1 MSTDLL
7 GIGTSG
13 LLGQQ
18 RLLWTAGNNI
28 SNLNTEGFTRQQTTL
43 YTNAVNLGVG
53 SSNTTRVL
61 NQFAQGEL
69 WRDTSTHAYNS
80 SYYADVA
87 YTDKLLSDSANSAGV
102 GIDNFFKGLH
112 SANET
117 PNGQSGREG
126 VLSNIDSMLNRYSAL
141 NSQLTQQYDTANAKI
156 GNAVNKI
163 NTLLSNIN
171 DLNTQLIKRQG
182 SGDDGTSLHLM
193 DQRDEQVRQ
202 LSEMLDIRTV
212 PQDDGSLLVNM
223 TTGQSLVARGQAAS
237 MLVVNGDPDSRE
249 TGIQLSLNKATTSL
263 KQEVLGGSLG
273 GMFAAR
279 DELAPTKRQLG
290 QLAVAMADAMNQQNR
305 LGMTLNNQLGGDIFT
320 LPSSEGLPYAG
331 NAGTGAVSVDFM
343 AGEGS
348 NVTGM
353 DYLVTFTTAN
363 DYEIYRLDDDGKKTG
378 SPITGTTTFPATI
391 DLDAEG
397 LSLNLSGAPAAG
409 DKFLLQPTLNAA
421 GGLSREL
428 RVADDLALAS
438 PLKLT
443 ADSNNYGTGSI
454 KLDGVTNTDGS
465 SGFSS
470 GSLDSA
476 APHSVTIDD
485 SGNYVVYDGTGG
497 VIGTAAASTG
507 GKNLM
512 AAIYGSPAAQTYPG
526 FEFSIDG
533 SVAPGDNF
541 TLEFNTD
548 GFSDNTNG
556 LAMANLQNKDLVRRA
571 DSTSADN
578 TITLNE
584 SFTALV
590 TGVGSKVSQAKT
602 EMTASEAKLT
612 QSQDWYNSVSGVN
625 LDEEAS
631 NLIKYQQ
638 AYSAAAQIVN
648 VAKSTFDTL
657 LNAVS

>member
-28 SNLNTEGFTRQQTTL
+28 SNINTEGYSRQQTTL

-61 NQFAQGEL
+61 NQFAQGEV
-69 WRDTSTHAYNS
+69 WRDTSTHAYNT
-80 SYYADVA
+80 SYYNDVA
-87 YTDKLLSDSANSAGV
+87 YTDKLLSDSATSAGV

-117 PNGQSGREG
+117 PNSQSGREG
-126 VLSNIDSMLNRYSAL
+126 VISNIDSMLNRYSSL
-141 NSQLTQQYDTANAKI
+141 NSQLSQQYDTANAKI

-163 NTLLSNIN
+163 NSLLSNIN

-202 LSEMLDIRTV
+202 LSEMMDIRTV

-223 TTGQSLVARGQAAS
+223 STGQSLVARGVAAS
-237 MLVVNGDPDSRE
+237 MSVVSGDPDARE
-249 TGIQLSLNKATTSL
+249 TGIKLSLDKASTSL
-263 KQEVLGGSLG
+263 KQASLGGSLG

-279 DELAPTKRQLG
+279 DELAPAKRQLG

-305 LGMTLNNQLGGDIFT
+305 LGMTLNNELGGDIFT
-320 LPSSEGLPYAG
+320 LPSSDGLPYAD
-331 NAGTGAVSVDFM
+331 NAGTGAIAVDFI

-353 DYLVTFTTAN
+353 DYLVSFTTAN
-363 DYEIYRLDDDGKKTG
+363 DYEIYRLDDEGNKT
-378 SPITGTTTFPATI
+378 SVLTGTTTPPATI
-391 DLDAEG
+391 DLDDEG
-397 LSLNLSGAPAAG
+397 ISLSLTGSPAAG

-443 ADSNNYGTGSI
+443 ADSGNYGSGAIS
-454 KLDGVTNTDGS
+454 LESVTNTDS
-465 SGFSS
+465 SSAFSS
-470 GSLDSA
+470 GTLDSA
-476 APHSVTIDD
+476 APQSVVIDD
-485 SGNYVVYDGTGG
+485 SGNYVVYDGSGTA
-497 VIGTAAASTG
+497 IGTVAASAG
-507 GKNLM
+507 GQNLM
-512 AAIYGSPAAQTYPG
+512 AAIYGSTAAETYPG

-533 SVAPGDNF
+533 SVSPGDSF
-541 TLEFNTD
+541 TLAFNTD
-548 GFSDNTNG
+548 GFSDNYNG
-556 LAMANLQNKDLVRRA
+556 LAMANLQNQDLVRRA

-590 TGVGSKVSQAKT
+590 TGVGSKVSQAST

-612 QSQDWYNSVSGVN
+612 QSQNWYDSVSGVN

-657 LNAVS
+657 LSAVS

>member
-28 SNLNTEGFTRQQTTL
+28 SNINTQGFTRQQTTL

-53 SSNTTRVL
+53 NSNTSRVL
-61 NQFAQGEL
+61 NQFAQGEV
-69 WRDTSTHAYNS
+69 WRDTSTHSYNS
-80 SYYADVA
+80 SYYDDLA

-141 NSQLTQQYDTANAKI
+141 NGQLTLQYDTLNAKI
-156 GNAVNKI
+156 GSAVGKI
-163 NTLLSNIN
+163 NSLLSNIN
-171 DLNTQLIKRQG
+171 ELNNQLIKRQG
-182 SGDDGTSLHLM
+182 SGDDGSALHLM

-212 PQDDGSLLVNM
+212 AQEDGSLLVNM
-223 TTGQSLVARGQAAS
+223 TTGQSLVARGEAAS
-237 MLVVNGDPDSRE
+237 LSVVNGNPDSRE

-279 DELAPTKRQLG
+279 GELAPTKRQLG

-305 LGMTLNNQLGGDIFT
+305 LGMTLNNELGGDIFT

-331 NAGTGAVSVDFM
+331 NVGTGAISVDFM
-343 AGEGS
+343 AGKGS
-348 NVTGM
+348 NVTGL

-363 DYEIYRLDDDGKKTG
+363 DYEIYRLDADGKKTG
-378 SPITGTTTFPATI
+378 TPITGTTTFPATI

-397 LSLNLSGAPAAG
+397 ISLNLSGAPVAG
-409 DKFLLQPTLNAA
+409 DKILLQPSLNAA

-443 ADSNNYGTGSI
+443 AESDNYGAGTI
-454 KLDGVTNTDGS
+454 KLDAVTNTDAS

-470 GSLDSA
+470 GALDSA

-485 SGNYVVYDGTGG
+485 GGNYVVYDGTGA

-533 SVAPGDNF
+533 SVAAGDSF
-541 TLEFNTD
+541 SLAFNTN

-602 EMTASEAKLT
+602 EMTASEAKLS

-657 LNAVS
+657 LSAVS